1 MRWAGLR
8 GAGGGRASWI
18 QIVLCGA
25 ALGCSAAGQYVRTT
39 GACTEQRDACE
50 TRCERLGDQRDCLA
64 SCLLDAKLCMKAQGN
79 TAPLVGASPAR
90 ISEDKALLVDLVG
103 QRPQHSP
110 ELKVELGGPVQVID
124 AAHQFDPGG
133 RIAVTFTLPEDI
145 REAEI
150 ALAHAPVGDGTN
162 CFVTI
167 TLGDKTLAGRYAP
180 PRGKDGRLTVET
192 WNLTPQIN
200 ALDPEARAKPLTL
213 FVYNND
219 AAGSSAPYRLGSI
232 QFFYR
237 TLKMEAPTGE
247 APDNRALSAP
257 R

>member
-1 MRWAGLR
+1 MRWGGARSAGP
-8 GAGGGRASWI
+8 AVWI
-18 QIVLCGA
+18 LAVAGA
-25 ALGCSAAGQYVRTT
+25 AGCSAAGQYVRTT
-39 GACTEQRDACE
+39 GACAEQRDTCE
-50 TRCERLGDQRDCLA
+50 ARCARLGDQRDCLA
-64 SCLLDAKLCMKAQGN
+64 SCLLDARLCMRAQGD
-79 TAPLVGASPAR
+79 TAPLVGAAPAR

-110 ELKVELGGPVQVID
+110 ELKVTLGGPIEVVD
-124 AAHQFDPGG
+124 AAHQLAPGG

-167 TLGDKTLAGRYAP
+167 TLGDATLAGRYAP

-200 ALDPEARAKPLTL
+200 ALDPEARTRPLTL

-219 AAGSSAPYRLGSI
+219 AAGSTAPYRLGSI

-237 TLKMEAPTGE
+237 TLKLEGQPAEAPG
-247 APDNRALSAP
+247 NRAVSAP